1 MSETQFYIS
10 VAVMPV
16 TTIII
21 VLIGVLLNNSR
32 FNDISGRFN
41 DIGSRFAEIN
51 SRLSALEST
60 FTARLNDQREM
71 LRSEIARVES
81 VLLAK
86 FAELDSR
93 LSRLEAGVR

>member
-1 MSETQFYIS
+1 
-10 VAVMPV
+10 MPV
-16 TTIII
+16 TTVII
-21 VLIGVLLNNSR
+21 VLIGVLLNTSR
-32 FNDISGRFN
+32 FNDIN
-41 DIGSRFAEIN
+41 D
-51 SRLSALEST
+51 RLPALENS

-93 LSRLEAGVR
+93 LTRLEAKVS